1 MPGHLLQTGVWCVFG
16 TKNHEKRV
24 WVKSVDTPFA
34 KTQTESPFGES
45 VKCGASSAIALLQ
58 QTYKFWLLRVAE
70 VLLGK
75 FELES
80 GSNFL
85 QNDRN

>member
-1 MPGHLLQTGVWCVFG
+1 MLGHLLQTGVWCAFG
-16 TKNHEKRV
+16 MKNHEKRV
-24 WVKSVDTPFA
+24 WVTSVDTPFA

-45 VKCGASSAIALLQ
+45 AKCGASSAIALLQ
-58 QTYKFWLLRVAE
+58 QTYRFWLLQVTE

-75 FELES
+75 IDLDS

-85 QNDRN
+85 QNDKK